1 MRCCV
6 IDECESSEFDEID
19 LCNGCCCS
27 DLMEYGV
34 LDNEVFEELHED
46 VGVLV
51 SVRLMACVDWVVV
64 VVAVDLI
71 GVLATE

>member
-1 MRCCV
+1 
-6 IDECESSEFDEID
+6 
-19 LCNGCCCS
+19 
-27 DLMEYGV
+27 MEYGV